1 MILYEEN
8 QLYYLSEDHDGHK
21 KTSEKVRTNLQNH
34 LEDTI
39 TVLQLAAEF
48 VDFKKN
54 DERLHRVVKLIAN
67 PWFGEP
73 IFKVGCYLYTGYF
86 TSGAEEWLNTKP
98 ETWRSAKQTT
108 KLGIPRDGWTKEHW
122 IPRTTV
128 GKIIVDAL
136 CYNKDDY
143 KVFDGNC
150 SIKNVCRWIEQ
161 NTHLFCSI
169 IISSEEENDQLNSLI
184 GKKHFTF
191 EQLLNLEHYKELG
204 ITLDRNKHVFKGYK
218 KARKAK
224 KYKAEQDDITLRGQK
239 WGFVVKDDS
248 FHYPQIITPAMKE
261 LSIN

>member
-8 QLYYLSEDHDGHK
+8 QLYYLNEDHDGHK
-21 KTSEKVRTNLQNH
+21 KTREKVRKVQNN

-39 TVLQLAAEF
+39 DLLQVGAKGYDLL
-48 VDFKKN
+48 KN
-54 DERLHRVVKLIAN
+54 DDGMRRVVKGIVN

-73 IFKVGCYLYTGYF
+73 IFKAGCYLFTGYF

-108 KLGIPRDGWTKEHW
+108 KLGEPRDGWTKEHW

-128 GKIIVDAL
+128 GKIIIDAL

-150 SIKNVCRWIEQ
+150 NIKSVCHWIEQ

-169 IISSEEENDQLNSLI
+169 IISSEEENHQLNDLI
-184 GKKHFTF
+184 QKKHFTF

-204 ITLDRNKHVFKGYK
+204 ITLDRNKHIFKGYK

-239 WGFVVKDDS
+239 WSFVVKDDS
-248 FHYPQIITPAMKE
+248 FNYPQIITPAMKE